1 MINKVFQSL
10 IGDVIKAHID
20 DVVVKVLKQLIMY
33 QIFSGCFDVA
43 YLYRLIFNP
52 ENCFFGIFSGKFLG
66 FMITQRCIEEN
77 LDKIWAI
84 LEMKALTNKKEAQ
97 RLIGRVAAL
106 NRFMSR
112 EADKCYH
119 FFKAIED

>member
-1 MINKVFQSL
+1 MKLDQEKIFFITDFETYCFMVMPFNLNNTRKIYQRMINKVFQSL

-52 ENCFFGIFSGKFLG
+52 ENCFFGIFSGNFLG
-66 FMITQRCIEEN
+66 FMITQRCIEAN
-77 LDKIWAI
+77 LDKI
-84 LEMKALTNKKEAQ
+84 
-97 RLIGRVAAL
+97 
-106 NRFMSR
+106 
-112 EADKCYH
+112 
-119 FFKAIED
+119 